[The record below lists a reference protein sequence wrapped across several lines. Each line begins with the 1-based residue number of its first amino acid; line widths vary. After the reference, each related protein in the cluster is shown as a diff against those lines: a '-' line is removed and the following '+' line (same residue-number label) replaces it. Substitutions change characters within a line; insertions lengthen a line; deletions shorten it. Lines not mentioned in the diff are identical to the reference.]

1 MFFHLSILLFLWP
14 HCAACGILVP
24 QPGTELVLTT
34 GSPGKSHHLFI
45 LKVIP
50 GLPRLLGDK
59 ESAYNAGDVGSIPGL
74 GRFPGE
80 ENGKP
85 LQYSWRESPMD
96 RRAWRAIVR

>member
-85 LQYSWRESPMD
+85 LQYSCLESPMD